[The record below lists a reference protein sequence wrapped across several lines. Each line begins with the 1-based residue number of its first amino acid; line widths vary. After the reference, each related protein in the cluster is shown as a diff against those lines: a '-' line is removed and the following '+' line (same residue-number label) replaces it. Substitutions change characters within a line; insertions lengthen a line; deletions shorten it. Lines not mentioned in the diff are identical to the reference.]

1 MAASICQLA
10 LAAEKATA
18 GGKAGVAPP
27 RPRAF
32 PWRQGRAFLPVSANP
47 VWLEGEVIILLANKV
62 TVTLLANSIGDRGM
76 GWWQTLVMLT
86 AKRSQVSA
94 QALLEAS

>member
-62 TVTLLANSIGDRGM
+62 TVTLQR
-76 GWWQTLVMLT
+76 LVMLT

-94 QALLEAS
+94 AA